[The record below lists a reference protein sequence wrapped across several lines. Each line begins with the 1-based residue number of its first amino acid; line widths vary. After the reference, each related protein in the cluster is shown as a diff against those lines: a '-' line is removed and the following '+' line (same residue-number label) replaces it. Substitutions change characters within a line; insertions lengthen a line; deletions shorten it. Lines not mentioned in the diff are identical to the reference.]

1 MIEPRADG
9 RYDMRVGDE
18 GDQFVNSNQ
27 GYENAEDCIAIARRL
42 WPPIALPAHGDPVH
56 APEVDYSR
64 TDRTVITGVVDIPLK
79 YATATVDLLRMKA
92 EPVVMRVTYRT
103 GKTHTEQLR

>member
-1 MIEPRADG
+1 MIDPRHDG

-42 WPPIALPAHGDPVH
+42 WPPLK
-56 APEVDYSR
+56 APTGIGYQNDAAEGHV
-64 TDRTVITGVVDIPLK
+64 TVPEDSVAAVIRAMQRGL
-79 YATATVDLLRMKA
+79 
-92 EPVVMRVTYRT
+92 EPVVMRVTYRD

>member
-1 MIEPRADG
+1 MITVMIEPRADG

-42 WPPIALPAHGDPVH
+42 WPPIQLPTGDGLKWSVNLGDGDQLTEIPN
-56 APEVDYSR
+56 
-64 TDRTVITGVVDIPLK
+64 DI
-79 YATATVDLLRMKA
+79 LRGA
-92 EPVVMRVTYRT
+92 VELVAANTERVVMRVTYRD